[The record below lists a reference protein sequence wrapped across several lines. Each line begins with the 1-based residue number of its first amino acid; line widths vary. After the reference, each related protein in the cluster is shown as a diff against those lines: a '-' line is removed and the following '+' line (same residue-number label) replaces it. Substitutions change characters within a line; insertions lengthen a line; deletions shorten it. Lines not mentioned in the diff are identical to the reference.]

1 MLHCPNQTVIAE
13 VKAAVVRG
21 DIFVHAFPHDG
32 EASTFPDRD
41 LFEAALNM
49 AASGVLARPIL

>member
-1 MLHCPNQTVIAE
+1 VIAE